1 MKHALALFLVWVL
14 VPLHAANFPTEYQ
27 SALRLYVSNKFNEAK
42 DAFAVLIASAP
53 NAETKDA
60 ALAQA
65 TYCAVQLKDI
75 EAAEKLAAGIKDKF
89 VAKLCRMN
97 VLTLQAK
104 YREVVALV
112 EDEDF
117 SLWPDALIF
126 EALMSRGNALSLLPR
141 RTSAPRLITPSTTTR
156 KPLRTCGWAAYSKVK
171 RPWIVMM
178 KS

>member
-65 TYCAVQLKDI
+65 TRP
-75 EAAEKLAAGIKDKF
+75 AE
-89 VAKLCRMN
+89 VR
-97 VLTLQAK
+97 TS
-104 YREVVALV
+104 VAL
-112 EDEDF
+112 
-117 SLWPDALIF
+117 SQAT
-126 EALMSRGNALSLLPR
+126 G
-141 RTSAPRLITPSTTTR
+141 APFGAIARAI
-156 KPLRTCGWAAYSKVK
+156 A
-171 RPWIVMM
+171 
-178 KS
+178 